1 MRWLV
6 LAAILAGAL
15 LFPIKLSYEF
25 VSSNLVLKIEGKD
38 GLYDVRIGD
47 ETYESTGT
55 LIVPWK
61 KGRIEKVTVIGK
73 ESGETAE
80 ILVKGVKDEAPR
92 VYLEVPKLVGMKET
106 KVKLR
111 VVDDWDESP
120 KVRCFVDEVESPCDR
135 IDPLFLDGEKHVFEV
150 RAKDS
155 FGNTTVALSNFTL
168 DSTPPGIPRM
178 NMSSPEMVIFPDSP
192 TLKFLLPDLGTID
205 GVNILKRDK
214 TYVLRAVDEAG
225 NPGTVFV
232 IPSILK
238 DLTPFPIKAITS
250 IQSNY
255 ILLGPGSYSVIGKVL
270 VPQSRSVMLGKN
282 VTVNVPPTSELIV
295 KGTLHSLE
303 GGTSFI
309 GGGGITLMDGG
320 ELLMRNVNVG
330 IGISAGGGKLLYM
343 EKVDY
348 GKDLEIS
355 RTDFVVINETDLESL
370 ECEGCGQIY
379 LMNSRIP
386 KINVRNISSLS
397 LESVEASSLNVSGFV
412 RVTIR
417 NSTVT
422 NLSVDTFSRV
432 EVFSSKIGEI
442 FVDAGSRLRLRDC
455 GVDRVTLQWFSKMET
470 HSSTIG
476 KIEEKNSEVIE
487 R

>member
-1 MRWLV
+1 MKLPIFAFLLLGV
-6 LAAILAGAL
+6 LI
-15 LFPIKLSYEF
+15 FPIEISYEF

-38 GLYDVRIGD
+38 EIYEVKVGN

-55 LIVPWK
+55 LVVPWK
-61 KGRIEKVTVIGK
+61 KGRIEKVTVTGK
-73 ESGETAE
+73 ESGEVAE

-92 VYLEVPKLVGMKET
+92 VYLEVPKLVGMKEAEVRL
-106 KVKLR
+106 K
-111 VVDDWDESP
+111 VVDDWDKSP
-120 KVRCFVDEVESPCDR
+120 KVRCFVDEKENPCDR

-192 TLKFLLPDLGTID
+192 TLRFLLPDLGTID

-214 TYVLRAVDEAG
+214 TYVLRAIDKAG

-238 DLTPFPIKAITS
+238 GLTPFPIKAITS

-270 VPQSRSVMLGKN
+270 VPQNRSVMLGKN

-295 KGTLHSLE
+295 KGILHVLE
-303 GGTSFI
+303 GKSSFV
-309 GGGGITLMDGG
+309 GGGDITLMDGG
-320 ELLMRNVNVG
+320 ELLMSDSNVG
-330 IGISAGGGKLLYM
+330 IEISAGGGKLLYM
-343 EKVDY
+343 ENVDY
-348 GKDLEIS
+348 GKDLRIS
-355 RTDFVVINETDLESL
+355 KTDFVVINDTDLKSF

-379 LMNSRIP
+379 LSNLRIP
-386 KINVRNISSLS
+386 EIDVRNVSSLS
-397 LESVEASSLNVSGFV
+397 LESVEASSLNISGFV
-412 RVTIR
+412 RVSIR

-442 FVDAGSRLRLRDC
+442 FVDAGSRLRLRGC
-455 GVDRVTLQWFSKMET
+455 EVDRVTLQWFSKMEV
-470 HSSTIG
+470 HAS
-476 KIEEKNSEVIE
+476 KIKSVEKKDSEVIE